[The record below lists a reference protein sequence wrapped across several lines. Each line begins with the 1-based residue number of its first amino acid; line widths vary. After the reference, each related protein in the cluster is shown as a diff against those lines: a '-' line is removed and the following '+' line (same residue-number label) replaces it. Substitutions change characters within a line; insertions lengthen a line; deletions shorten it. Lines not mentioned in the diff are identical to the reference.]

1 MNINSIL
8 SLQGQGLSVSTGK
21 SEQLKKDPR
30 EEFLAYM
37 EKSPAER
44 MADAWLKAHG
54 LSEEDLKAMDPA
66 KREAIEKQ
74 MAEDIKREMQE
85 EAQKR
90 ALKQANN
97 KTLPMASFLVVAGE
111 QS

>member
-1 MNINSIL
+1 MDINSIL
-8 SLQGQGLSVSTGK
+8 SLQGQGLSLSTGK
-21 SEQLKKDPR
+21 SEQLEKDPK

-44 MADAWLKAHG
+44 MAEAWLKAHG
-54 LSEEDLKAMDPA
+54 LTEEDLKTMDPA

-97 KTLPMASFLVVAGE
+97 TTLPMASFLVLQG
-111 QS
+111 